1 MGLIIDTGVFIQ
13 IERSGVGPA
22 TLLDSVGDQP
32 IFLAAISASEL
43 LHGVHRANTAI
54 RRGRRGRF
62 VESIFDQV
70 PILPFDLE
78 VARIHSRIWADL
90 ASRGQMI
97 GAHDLLIAATALFHQ
112 HTVVTSN
119 AREFDRVEG
128 LDMIVWPQSDG

>member
-1 MGLIIDTGVFIQ
+1 MGLLIDTSVLIQ
-13 IERSGVGPA
+13 IERSGAEAVS
-22 TLLDSVGDQP
+22 LLDSAGDQP
-32 IFLAAISASEL
+32 VFLAAISASEL

-62 VESIFDQV
+62 VESIFDLV

-78 VARIHSRIWADL
+78 IATVHSRIWADL

-97 GAHDLLIAATALFHQ
+97 GAHDLLIAATALHHR

-119 AREFDRVEG
+119 AREFGRVDG
-128 LDMIVWPQSDG
+128 LDLMIWPPSE